1 MKKAVA
7 GAAVFSYIGG
17 NKQLESLY
25 DKLLQYREKGI
36 YPFHMPGHKRQEWT
50 MCNPY
55 EIDITEIEGFD
66 DLHHPEGILRQAQ
79 EEAAEIYGSS
89 RTWFLVNGSTS
100 GILSAVGGC
109 VPLKGTILMARNCHK
124 SVLNAVFHRGLRPV
138 CVYPQISGQMGIAG
152 SILPGDVEKALDCEP
167 HASAV
172 ILVSPTYEGVVSDIR
187 SIAEITRK
195 KGIPLI
201 VDEAHGAHFSFGG
214 GFPSSALK
222 EGADFVI
229 QSLHKTLPSMTQ
241 TAVLH
246 ASVNARRDWMER
258 VDRCVHL
265 YQSSSP
271 SYILL
276 CAIQRCIQ
284 YMAADGSERMK
295 KYAGNLER
303 LRKYLKDLPGIR
315 LAERDETMWRLD
327 PSKLLIS
334 AEGVTGTKL
343 GGLLLQ
349 NYGLQMEMCTES
361 FVIAMTS
368 LMDTDQGFKR
378 LCRALKEIGCE
389 SSGLGERRVRD
400 ACLEE
405 SHRPKY
411 RMTPYKAESSPSEWL
426 PLEQAAG
433 RVSAETGYLYPPG
446 VAFIVAGEEIDDM
459 VINRLSRYRQKC
471 IEVQGCSRIG
481 EGLLRVVK

>member
-1 MKKAVA
+1 
-7 GAAVFSYIGG
+7 
-17 NKQLESLY
+17 
-25 DKLLQYREKGI
+25 
-36 YPFHMPGHKRQEWT
+36 

-66 DLHHPEGILRQAQ
+66 DLHHPEGILQQAQ

-109 VPLKGTILMARNCHK
+109 VPLNGRILMARNCHK
-124 SVLNAVFHRGLRPV
+124 SVLGAVFHRGLRPAYI
-138 CVYPQISGQMGIAG
+138 YPQISRQMGIAG
-152 SILPGDVEKALDCEP
+152 SILPADVEKALDCDP
-167 HASAV
+167 QASAV

-201 VDEAHGAHFSFGG
+201 VDEAHGAHFPFGD
-214 GFPSSALK
+214 GFSPSALK

-229 QSLHKTLPSMTQ
+229 QSLHKTLPSLTQ

-246 ASVNARRDWMER
+246 ASVNARRDWIER

-284 YMAADGSERMK
+284 YMAADGRERMK
-295 KYAGNLER
+295 KYAGNLEE
-303 LRKYLKDLPGIR
+303 LRKYLRTLPGIR
-315 LAERDETMWRLD
+315 LAEQDETMWGLD
-327 PSKLLIS
+327 PSKLVIS
-334 AEGVTGTKL
+334 AEGMTGTQL

-349 NYGLQMEMCTES
+349 NYGLQMEMCAES
-361 FVIAMTS
+361 YVIAMTS
-368 LMDTDQGFKR
+368 LMDSDQGFKR
-378 LCRALKEIGCE
+378 LCRALKEIGRE
-389 SSGLGERRVRD
+389 SSGPGVRQELD

-405 SHRPKY
+405 SHCPRY
-411 RMTPYKAESSPSEWL
+411 CMTPYEAESSLSEWV
-426 PLEQAAG
+426 PFTQAAG
-433 RVSAETGYLYPPG
+433 RVSAESGYLYPPG
-446 VAFIVAGEEIDDM
+446 VAFIVAGEEIDDT
-459 VINRLSRYRQKC
+459 VINRLSRYRQEST
-471 IEVQGCSRIG
+471 EVQGCSRIR